1 MYREGINMN
10 TIITQRLDDAA
21 EVIEALRE
29 ATDEIAMI
37 TSVIIDRISNG
48 GTIMA
53 AGNGGSAAQAMHFC
67 EELTGRYRDTR
78 PALPAICLCS
88 DAAAMTCIANDF
100 GWEHVF
106 LRQLEAHASFTI
118 DEEEEKAICNDVL
131 LVLSTS
137 GNSTNVNAALE
148 CANELGIVTIGLL
161 GRDGGGSADLCDHS
175 IIIDAADSAAIQD
188 GHQVVLHA
196 ICEIIETWVAQEM
209 AEEEVAEEQT

>member
-1 MYREGINMN
+1 MN
-10 TIITQRLDDAA
+10 TLITQRLDDAA

-29 ATDEIAMI
+29 AIDDIALI
-37 TSVIIDRISNG
+37 SSVIIDRISNG

-67 EELTGRYRDTR
+67 EELTGRYRETR

-88 DAAAMTCIANDF
+88 DAAAMSCIANDF
-100 GWEHVF
+100 GWENVF
-106 LRQLEAHASFTI
+106 MRQLEAHASFTI
-118 DEEEEKAICNDVL
+118 DDEDEENAISNDVL

-137 GNSTNVNAALE
+137 GNSANVNTALE

-161 GRDGGGSADLCDHS
+161 GKDGGGSADLCDHC
-175 IIIDAADSAAIQD
+175 IVIDATDSAAIQD

-196 ICEIIETWVAQEM
+196 ICEVIEAWVAEEM
-209 AEEEVAEEQT
+209 ANETEEVA

>member
-1 MYREGINMN
+1 MN
-10 TIITQRLDDAA
+10 TLITQRLDDAA

-29 ATDEIAMI
+29 ATDDIALI
-37 TSVIIDRISNG
+37 SSVIIDRISNG

-67 EELTGRYRDTR
+67 EELTGRYRETR

-88 DAAAMTCIANDF
+88 DAAAMSCIANDF
-100 GWEHVF
+100 GWENVF
-106 LRQLEAHASFTI
+106 MRQLEAHASFTI
-118 DEEEEKAICNDVL
+118 DDEDEENAISNDVL

-137 GNSTNVNAALE
+137 GNSANVNTALE

-161 GRDGGGSADLCDHS
+161 GKDGGGSADLCDHC
-175 IIIDAADSAAIQD
+175 IVIDATDSAAIQD

-196 ICEIIETWVAQEM
+196 ICEVIEAWVAEEM
-209 AEEEVAEEQT
+209 ANETEEVA

>member
-1 MYREGINMN
+1 MN
-10 TIITQRLDDAA
+10 TLITQRLDDAA

-29 ATDEIAMI
+29 ATDDIALI
-37 TSVIIDRISNG
+37 SSIIIDRISNG

-67 EELTGRYRDTR
+67 EELTGRYRETR

-88 DAAAMTCIANDF
+88 DAAAMSCIANDF
-100 GWEHVF
+100 GWENVF
-106 LRQLEAHASFTI
+106 MRQLEAHASFTI
-118 DEEEEKAICNDVL
+118 DDEDEENAISNDVL

-137 GNSTNVNAALE
+137 GNSANVNTALE

-161 GRDGGGSADLCDHS
+161 GKDGGGSADLCDHC
-175 IIIDAADSAAIQD
+175 IVIDATDSAAIQD

-196 ICEIIETWVAQEM
+196 ICEVIEAWVAEEM
-209 AEEEVAEEQT
+209 ANETEEVA

>member
-1 MYREGINMN
+1 MN
-10 TIITQRLDDAA
+10 TLITQRLDDAA

-29 ATDEIAMI
+29 ATDDIALI
-37 TSVIIDRISNG
+37 SSVIIDRISNG

-67 EELTGRYRDTR
+67 EELTGRYRETR

-88 DAAAMTCIANDF
+88 DAAAMSCIANDF
-100 GWEHVF
+100 GWENVF
-106 LRQLEAHASFTI
+106 TRQLEAHASFTI
-118 DEEEEKAICNDVL
+118 DDEDEENAISNDVL

-137 GNSTNVNAALE
+137 GNSANVNTALE

-161 GRDGGGSADLCDHS
+161 GKDGGGSADLCDHC
-175 IIIDAADSAAIQD
+175 IVIDATDSAAIQD

-196 ICEIIETWVAQEM
+196 ICEVIEAWVAEEM
-209 AEEEVAEEQT
+209 ANETEEVA

>member
-1 MYREGINMN
+1 MN
-10 TIITQRLDDAA
+10 TLITQRLDDAA

-29 ATDEIAMI
+29 ATDDIALI
-37 TSVIIDRISNG
+37 SSVIIDRISNG

-67 EELTGRYRDTR
+67 EELTGRYRETR

-88 DAAAMTCIANDF
+88 DAAAMSCIANDF
-100 GWEHVF
+100 GWENVF
-106 LRQLEAHASFTI
+106 MRQLEAQASFTI
-118 DEEEEKAICNDVL
+118 DDEDEENAISNDVL

-137 GNSTNVNAALE
+137 GNSANVNTALE

-161 GRDGGGSADLCDHS
+161 GKDGGGSADLCDHC
-175 IIIDAADSAAIQD
+175 IVIDATDSAAIQD

-196 ICEIIETWVAQEM
+196 ICEVIEAWVAEEM
-209 AEEEVAEEQT
+209 ANETEEVA

>member
-1 MYREGINMN
+1 MN
-10 TIITQRLDDAA
+10 TLITQRLDDAA

-29 ATDEIAMI
+29 ATDDIALI
-37 TSVIIDRISNG
+37 SSVIIDRISNG

-67 EELTGRYRDTR
+67 EELTGRYRETR

-88 DAAAMTCIANDF
+88 DAAAMSCIANDF
-100 GWEHVF
+100 GWENVF
-106 LRQLEAHASFTI
+106 MRQLEAHASFTI
-118 DEEEEKAICNDVL
+118 DDEDEENAISNDGL

-137 GNSTNVNAALE
+137 GNSANINTALE

-161 GRDGGGSADLCDHS
+161 GKDGGGSADLCDHC
-175 IIIDAADSAAIQD
+175 IVIDATDSAAIQD

-196 ICEIIETWVAQEM
+196 ICEVIEAWVAEEM
-209 AEEEVAEEQT
+209 ANETEEVA